1 MITKQTITIVG
12 ASGSTGTAIS
22 SSLLRGNYRL
32 LLCGSDL
39 AEVQK
44 VVDAV
49 MRHIAAAEV
58 EALDCTLDACWEADI
73 IVLAVPFAE
82 VQEVADR
89 IREVVNQKVVIS
101 LANPQDYAHDAPATG
116 VVAEL
121 QKLLP
126 YAKAVRV
133 SANPFTGSKPAEAFI
148 AGDDAE
154 ALETVS
160 ELVSTAGYRP
170 VMAGAGTT
178 DASATEGEV

>member
-22 SSLLRGNYRL
+22 NSLSRGNYRL

-44 VVDAV
+44 VAEAV
-49 MRHIAAAEV
+49 KRHMAAAEV

-73 IVLAVPFAE
+73 IILAVPFAE
-82 VQEVADR
+82 MQEVADR

-101 LANPQDYAHDAPATG
+101 LANPQDVAHDTPATG

-133 SANPFTGSKPAEAFI
+133 SANPYKEAKPAEAFI
-148 AGDDAE
+148 AGNDAE

-170 VMAGAGTT
+170 VVAGTGAL
-178 DASATEGEV
+178 DASSEPEV

>member
-12 ASGSTGTAIS
+12 ASGSMGTAIS
-22 SSLLRGNYRL
+22 SSLSRGNYRL
-32 LLCGSDL
+32 LLCGSEL

-49 MRHIAAAEV
+49 KYSIAAAEV

-82 VQEVADR
+82 MQEVADR

-101 LANPQDYAHDAPATG
+101 LANPLDDATDTPATG

-126 YAKAVRV
+126 YTKAVRV
-133 SANPFTGSKPAEAFI
+133 SANPFTDAKPKEVII
-148 AGDDAE
+148 AGDDEE

-160 ELVSTAGYRP
+160 ELVSTAGFRP
-170 VMAGAGTT
+170 VVADAGAPDT
-178 DASATEGEV
+178 ASEPEV

>member
-1 MITKQTITIVG
+1 M
-12 ASGSTGTAIS
+12 GTAIS
-22 SSLLRGNYRL
+22 SSLSRGNYRL
-32 LLCGSDL
+32 LLCGSEL

-49 MRHIAAAEV
+49 KRHIAAAEV

-73 IVLAVPFAE
+73 IILAVPFAE

-101 LANPQDYAHDAPATG
+101 LANPLDDAPDTPDSG

-126 YAKAVRV
+126 YTKAVRV
-133 SANPFTGSKPAEAFI
+133 SANPFEGAKPVAAFI
-148 AGDDAE
+148 AGDDKE

-170 VMAGAGTT
+170 VVAGTGAP
-178 DASATEGEV
+178 DATSEPEV